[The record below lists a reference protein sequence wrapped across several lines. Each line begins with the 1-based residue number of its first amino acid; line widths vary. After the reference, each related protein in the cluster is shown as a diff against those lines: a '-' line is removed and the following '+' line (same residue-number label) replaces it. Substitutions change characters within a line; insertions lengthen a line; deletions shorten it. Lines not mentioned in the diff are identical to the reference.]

1 MRDVSREHAA
11 PDQGRGAQR
20 PWQRDPETAGAK
32 WLLLSDASLAAVLSK
47 LRPTIGFVC
56 VLVQVQSPRDY
67 VGVGTHCELR
77 HAQFSETE
85 MF

>member
-1 MRDVSREHAA
+1 MSQDHAA

-20 PWQRDPETAGAK
+20 SWQRAPETAGVK
-32 WLLLSDASLAAVLSK
+32 WLHLSDASLVAVLSK

-56 VLVQVQSPRDY
+56 ILVQVQSPRDS
-67 VGVGTHCELR
+67 VGVGTHCGLR
-77 HAQFSETE
+77 HTQFSETE